1 MLVCWRN
8 WAGDTR
14 LVLRNDFSM
23 ADTFHEPAR
32 FDGGIAGPSGF
43 PSCRWGLDAHHIVIV
58 TRATASTK
66 AKSKSCDFPETTKST
81 LAGVHH
87 Q

>member
-1 MLVCWRN
+1 MPAAHCLQASCGPRPNIQVLIRQMLVCWRN

-32 FDGGIAGPSGF
+32 LMVALRVLLVSQAAVGGSM
-43 PSCRWGLDAHHIVIV
+43 L
-58 TRATASTK
+58 
-66 AKSKSCDFPETTKST
+66 TT
-81 LAGVHH
+81 
-87 Q
+87 

>member
-32 FDGGIAGPSGF
+32 LMVALRVLLVLGARCLPHSHSHTCHRKHENKKRSG
-43 PSCRWGLDAHHIVIV
+43 LTQEA
-58 TRATASTK
+58 
-66 AKSKSCDFPETTKST
+66 
-81 LAGVHH
+81 
-87 Q
+87 

>member
-32 FDGGIAGPSGF
+32 LMVALRVLLVSQAAVGGSM
-43 PSCRWGLDAHHIVIV
+43 L
-58 TRATASTK
+58 
-66 AKSKSCDFPETTKST
+66 TT
-81 LAGVHH
+81 
-87 Q
+87 